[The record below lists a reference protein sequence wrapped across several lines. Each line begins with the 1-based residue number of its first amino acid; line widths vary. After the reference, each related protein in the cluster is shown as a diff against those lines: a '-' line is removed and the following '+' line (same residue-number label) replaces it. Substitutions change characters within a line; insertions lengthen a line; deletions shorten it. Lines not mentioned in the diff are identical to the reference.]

1 MFHLPIKVGKRT
13 SSLYKRRREMLIE
26 ILNEHFKKVVGS
38 EVKQDVVLDV
48 LKLTD
53 SEKAQATN
61 AIKAAFPGSN
71 IEKKTLSRRLCH
83 ILYRCSLQNLLFALL
98 LR

>member
-1 MFHLPIKVGKRT
+1 
-13 SSLYKRRREMLIE
+13 MLI
-26 ILNEHFKKVVGS
+26 
-38 EVKQDVVLDV
+38 EVKQDELVLDV

-71 IEKKTLSRRLCH
+71 I
-83 ILYRCSLQNLLFALL
+83 
-98 LR
+98 

>member
-1 MFHLPIKVGKRT
+1 MFHLPIKEGKRT
-13 SSLYKRRREMLIE
+13 SSFYKRRREMLIE
-26 ILNEHFKKVVGS
+26 
-38 EVKQDVVLDV
+38 VKQDELVLDV

-71 IEKKTLSRRLCH
+71 I
-83 ILYRCSLQNLLFALL
+83 
-98 LR
+98 